1 MARSLT
7 GTRIRERRR
16 SKKLSQTAL
25 AKHVGISAS
34 YLNLIEHNRRG
45 IAGKTLL
52 AIAETLEVDARTL
65 SEGADRAH
73 VLKLREAAAQH
84 TEAGA
89 ELDRL
94 EEFVG
99 RFPGWAKLLD
109 VFQAETLYQKESMLA
124 LSDRLNN
131 DPFFAEAIHLML
143 SNITA
148 IHSTANILV
157 DGGNVPDPLK
167 AQFLK
172 NIEVESGRL
181 AKTAGDMIHHFNTP
195 TATEQSGGQNSPL
208 ERFFEGHDFYLP
220 ELEAGRVD
228 AGSYVEDQEG
238 LTDFDRS
245 ELMSALDIYSEVA
258 RQLPIAPFLAKAAEC
273 GFDPLQLSQSFGV
286 PLEPTLRR
294 LAHLPRQEGLP
305 EFGFLQVDG
314 SGGVLFRKELTTLH
328 LPKFSSG
335 CPLWPVY
342 RCLGQP
348 GHPARAI
355 MNTPTGESFLTY
367 SVAKQANVDS
377 FGLPPSMTSTMVFT
391 TDFDLFLPRSERKS
405 LPQLD
410 VGLHCSVCP
419 RANCVARR
427 SANILE

>member
-16 SKKLSQTAL
+16 GRKLSQTDL
-25 AKHVGISAS
+25 AKQVGISAS

-52 AIAETLEVDARTL
+52 AIAERLDVDARTL

-73 VLKLREAAAQH
+73 MLKLREAAAH
-84 TEAGA
+84 RADAGA
-89 ELDRL
+89 ELEQL
-94 EEFVG
+94 EEFIG

-109 VFQAETLYQKESMLA
+109 AFHTETKYQKESLLA

-148 IHSTANILV
+148 IHSTANILA
-157 DGGNVPDPLK
+157 DGGEIPGQLK
-167 AQFLK
+167 AEFLK
-172 NIEVESGRL
+172 NMETESGRL
-181 AKTAGDMIHHFNTP
+181 AKTASDMINHFNSP
-195 TATEQSGGQNSPL
+195 AASEQFSDQSNGL
-208 ERFFEGHDFYLP
+208 DRFFERHGFYLP
-220 ELEAGRVD
+220 ELD
-228 AGSYVEDQEG
+228 AGTAGPDTYLDAIDDLS
-238 LTDFDRS
+238 DFDRG
-245 ELMSALDIYSEVA
+245 ELGGALSHYAAAA
-258 RQLPIAPFLAKAAEC
+258 RALPLEAFLDKAGELH
-273 GFDPLQLSQSFGV
+273 FDPLLLGQAFGV
-286 PLEPTLRR
+286 SLETVLRR
-294 LAHLPRQEGLP
+294 LAHLPQTDGVP
-305 EFGFLQVDG
+305 EFGFLKVDS

-348 GHPARAI
+348 GHPVRAI
-355 MNTPTGESFLTY
+355 MNTPTGENFLTY
-367 SVAKQANVDS
+367 STAIQAPVNS
-377 FGLPPSMTSTMVFT
+377 FGLPPTLTATMVFT
-391 TDFDLFLPRSERKS
+391 TDFDLFLPRSDRRS
-405 LPQLD
+405 LPILD

-419 RANCVARR
+419 RLSCSARR
-427 SANILE
+427 SAYILE